1 MMSKVDL
8 HIHSTASDG
17 SFTPEE
23 IVEMAGTA
31 GLTTI
36 SITDHD
42 SVRGVAPAM
51 AAAQKYQMEV
61 LPAIEL
67 TAAYD
72 GMLVDILGYL
82 LDINSPWFQSLLA
95 DIHNKRMERAEAM
108 VVKLRRAG
116 YRISWEQVCE
126 ISRSGFVCGVNILH
140 ALYNNGHLTQ
150 ENEIWERL
158 RDFFGRDG
166 VAYVP
171 NNLEFKSGPET
182 IRIIHELGGVAVIAH
197 PGRYYREPNIR
208 ELVKRYGMDGVEAYY
223 SSYTPEQTTHYEAM
237 AKELGVIVTGG
248 SDFHGFYSKGDI
260 NLGILPVPPSIV
272 TSLKEC
278 WRRRRS

>member
-1 MMSKVDL
+1 MGKVDL

-23 IVEMAGTA
+23 IVEMAAAA
-31 GLTTI
+31 GLSTI
-36 SITDHD
+36 AITDHD
-42 SVRGVAPAM
+42 SILGVAPAM
-51 AAAQKYQMEV
+51 EAAKKHKMEV
-61 LPAIEL
+61 IPAIEL

-72 GMLVDILGYL
+72 GMLADILGYMVD
-82 LDINSPWFQSLLA
+82 LDVPWFRSFLQE
-95 DIHNKRMERAEAM
+95 IHDKRMERAEAM
-108 VVKLRRAG
+108 VAKLRRAG
-116 YRISWEQVCE
+116 YRISWEQVCA
-126 ISRSGFVCGVNILH
+126 ISRGGFVCGVNILH

-158 RDFFGRDG
+158 REFFGRDG

-182 IRIIHELGGVAVIAH
+182 IRIIHDLGGVAVIAH

-208 ELVKRYGMDGVEAYY
+208 ELVKRYGMDAIEAYY
-223 SSYTPEQTTHYEAM
+223 SSYTPEQTEYYEKM
-237 AKELGVIVTGG
+237 AKDLRVIVTGG

-260 NLGILPVPPSIV
+260 KLGVLSVPPTIV
-272 TSLKEC
+272 SDLKEC
-278 WRRRRS
+278 CQRRRV

>member
-1 MMSKVDL
+1 MSKVDL

-23 IVEMAGTA
+23 IVEMAADA

-36 SITDHD
+36 AVTDHD
-42 SVRGVAPAM
+42 SVLGVAPAM
-51 AAAQKYQMEV
+51 ASAQKHHMEV

-82 LDINSPWFQSLLA
+82 LDIEAPWFRAFLEE
-95 DIHNKRMERAEAM
+95 IHNKRMERAEAM
-108 VVKLRRAG
+108 VAKLRRAG

-126 ISRSGFVCGVNILH
+126 ISRGGFVCGVNILH

-158 RDFFGRDG
+158 REFFGRDG

-182 IRIIHELGGVAVIAH
+182 IRIIHDLGGVAVIAH

-223 SSYTPEQTTHYEAM
+223 SSYTPDQTLHYEKM

-260 NLGILPVPPSIV
+260 NLGILPVPSDIV
-272 TSLKEC
+272 SGLKEC
-278 WRRRRS
+278 RQRCRS